1 MRNIHIILILV
12 AALWSVLPAGS
23 PFHRMLDQA
32 GEDPTGGVI
41 ATADPDTDPIVIFM
55 PPPRQ

>member
-1 MRNIHIILILV
+1 MRNIHFILILV

-23 PFHRMLDQA
+23 PFHSVFDSM
-32 GEDPTGGVI
+32 EDDPSGGVI

-55 PPPRQ
+55 PPPR